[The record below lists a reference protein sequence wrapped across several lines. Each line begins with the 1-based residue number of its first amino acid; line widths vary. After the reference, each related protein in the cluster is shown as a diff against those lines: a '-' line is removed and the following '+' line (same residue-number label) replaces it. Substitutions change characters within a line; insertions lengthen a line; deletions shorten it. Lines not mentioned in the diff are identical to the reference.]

1 MNNSD
6 NIQILPSSTIRE
18 AVSVLESV
26 KMGIVLVVNRKKKLL
41 GTVTDGDVRR
51 ALINLTSLDENI
63 KLIMAETPV
72 VASKNDNPNK
82 IRKLMKDHSLL
93 HIPIIDEHHHVV
105 GIEILEPFP
114 DGLKILDNP
123 VVLMAG
129 GFGKRLLPFTI
140 KTPKSLLRLG
150 SKPIAELILEQLSR
164 AGFHNFFFSVH
175 YKAQK
180 IKTHFGTGNKWNVT
194 IQYLEEE
201 TPLGTAGALG
211 LLPRNLPELP
221 VLVMN
226 SDLLTKVNFQELLKY
241 HEQQDGVATICA
253 RDYEFQVPYG
263 VVETKGPKLTAI
275 TEKPAHRFFVNA
287 GIYVLNPPVIER
299 LRNIGHID
307 MTEVLLRES
316 KNGKKDVIVFPVH
329 EYWLDIGRV
338 DEFERGQ
345 EEVER
350 EDRIRSTKRR
360 RFIYD
365 FLIYG
370 GLLVVLFSM
379 GSDFFGLG
387 AGRIDGIHVY
397 GPIQKTGNIVGL
409 ILVLGGLFMKKLL
422 R

>member
-1 MNNSD
+1 
-6 NIQILPSSTIRE
+6 
-18 AVSVLESV
+18 
-26 KMGIVLVVNRKKKLL
+26 
-41 GTVTDGDVRR
+41 
-51 ALINLTSLDENI
+51 
-63 KLIMAETPV
+63 
-72 VASKNDNPNK
+72 
-82 IRKLMKDHSLL
+82 
-93 HIPIIDEHHHVV
+93 
-105 GIEILEPFP
+105 
-114 DGLKILDNP
+114 
-123 VVLMAG
+123 
-129 GFGKRLLPFTI
+129 
-140 KTPKSLLRLG
+140 
-150 SKPIAELILEQLSR
+150 
-164 AGFHNFFFSVH
+164 
-175 YKAQK
+175 
-180 IKTHFGTGNKWNVT
+180 
-194 IQYLEEE
+194 
-201 TPLGTAGALG
+201 
-211 LLPRNLPELP
+211 
-221 VLVMN
+221 
-226 SDLLTKVNFQELLKY
+226 
-241 HEQQDGVATICA
+241 
-253 RDYEFQVPYG
+253 
-263 VVETKGPKLTAI
+263 
-275 TEKPAHRFFVNA
+275 
-287 GIYVLNPPVIER
+287 
-299 LRNIGHID
+299 